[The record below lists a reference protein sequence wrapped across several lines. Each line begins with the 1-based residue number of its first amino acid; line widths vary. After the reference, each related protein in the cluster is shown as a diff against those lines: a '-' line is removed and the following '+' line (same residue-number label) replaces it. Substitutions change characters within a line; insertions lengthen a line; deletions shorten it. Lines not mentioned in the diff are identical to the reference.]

1 MVHRYR
7 MSLDELSY
15 IYDSAKGRMDAHPEV
30 AKKYEAVLREQTY
43 FKTEKRTSCV
53 YSNIVLFCFCYR
65 CKRCLPLS

>member
-43 FKTEKRTSCV
+43 FKTEKRTS
-53 YSNIVLFCFCYR
+53 
-65 CKRCLPLS
+65 